1 MTNSVVKWGIAIMT
15 LAILGCEKDN
25 SSNNT
30 PQPPLS
36 NIIKSGQITQDET
49 WDSTK
54 VVQLS
59 GRVTV
64 TNGATLTIKP
74 GTVIKAEAGQEAN
87 ASTLIIARGAKI
99 MAEGTSSSPIIF
111 TSTSDKI
118 QPGEIV
124 SPNLDPT
131 YSGLWGGIL
140 ILGKAPISVPGNVI
154 STQIEGIPP
163 SDTNGLYGGNNPT
176 DNSGVLKYVSI
187 RHGGALIG
195 AGNEI
200 NGLTLGGVG
209 SGTTIENI
217 EVVANFDDGIEWFGG
232 SVNCTNLLVWHQG
245 DDAFDIDQS
254 YSGTINNI
262 ISIANNSSDHA
273 LEIDGPEGSMNGSFT
288 LTNGTFRSGF
298 KGDYADFRDGAM
310 GDLSNLLFDFY
321 LPVDSIGKLPTIE
334 LDDCNSSDNYKNGK
348 LVFSAPWQIP
358 IYFTHFPPPS
368 STLLFTEIFKDE
380 CNTGNVFFG
389 IDASFVSFIKTN
401 SIGANTLQ
409 FQGWTWGSTVFSF

>member
-1 MTNSVVKWGIAIMT
+1 MKNSITIWALILVYLSVGCVEDKDTQT
-15 LAILGCEKDN
+15 LPPP
-25 SSNNT
+25 T
-30 PQPPLS
+30 PS
-36 NIIKSGQITQDET
+36 TTIIKSGQITQDET

-54 VVQLS
+54 VVQLN

-74 GTVIKAEAGQEAN
+74 GTIIKAEAGQEAN

-99 MAEGTSSSPIIF
+99 MAEGTSTSPIIF
-111 TSTSDKI
+111 TSIADNI
-118 QPGEIV
+118 QSGEIV
-124 SPNLDPT
+124 SPNLNST

-140 ILGKAPISVPGNVI
+140 ILGKAPISVQGDVT

-209 SGTTIENI
+209 SGTTIEHI
-217 EVVANFDDGIEWFGG
+217 EVVANVDDGIEWFGG
-232 SVNCTNLLVWHQG
+232 NVDCSNLLVWHQG

-254 YSGTINNI
+254 YSGTINNVVFI
-262 ISIANNSSDHA
+262 GNESSDHA

-288 LTNGTFRSGF
+288 LTNGTFIGYNPN
-298 KGDYADFRDGAM
+298 GGEYADFRDGAR
-310 GDLSNLLFDFY
+310 GDLTNLYFQNFSDNSD
-321 LPVDSIGKLPTIE
+321 VE
-334 LDDCNSSDNYKNGK
+334 LDDQSTSDNYKNGI
-348 LVFSAPWQIP
+348 LNFNYPWEFQTTQTFSQIFVDKSGGNA
-358 IYFTHFPPPS
+358 FTDS
-368 STLLFTEIFKDE
+368 SFMYTT
-380 CNTGNVFFG
+380 
-389 IDASFVSFIKTN
+389 KTN
-401 SIGANTLQ
+401 SVGANTLQ
-409 FQGWTWGSTVFSF
+409 FVGWTLADRIGMLN

>member
-1 MTNSVVKWGIAIMT
+1 MKKTIAIWALILVNLNIGCVEDKDTQT
-15 LAILGCEKDN
+15 L
-25 SSNNT
+25 
-30 PQPPLS
+30 PPPPPS
-36 NIIKSGQITQDET
+36 TTITKSGQITQDET

-54 VVQLS
+54 VVQLN

-74 GTVIKAEAGQEAN
+74 GTIIKAEAGQEAN

-99 MAEGTSSSPIIF
+99 MAEGTSTSPIIF
-111 TSTSDKI
+111 TSIADNI
-118 QPGEIV
+118 QSGEIV
-124 SPNLDPT
+124 SPNLNST

-140 ILGKAPISVPGNVI
+140 ILGKAPISVQGDVL

-209 SGTTIENI
+209 SGTTIEHI
-217 EVVANFDDGIEWFGG
+217 EVVANVDDGIEWFGG
-232 SVNCTNLLVWHQG
+232 NVDCSNLLVWHQG

-254 YSGTINNI
+254 YSGTINNVVFI
-262 ISIANNSSDHA
+262 GNESSDHA

-288 LTNGTFRSGF
+288 LTNGTFIGYNPN
-298 KGDYADFRDGAM
+298 GGEYADFRDGAR
-310 GDLSNLLFDFY
+310 GSLTNLCFQNFSDNSD
-321 LPVDSIGKLPTIE
+321 VE
-334 LDDCNSSDNYKNGK
+334 LDDVTTSDNYKNGI
-348 LVFSAPWQIP
+348 LNFNYPWEFQTTQTFSQIF
-358 IYFTHFPPPS
+358 IDKSGGNAFTDS
-368 STLLFTEIFKDE
+368 SFMYIT
-380 CNTGNVFFG
+380 
-389 IDASFVSFIKTN
+389 KTN
-401 SIGANTLQ
+401 
-409 FQGWTWGSTVFSF
+409 

>member
-1 MTNSVVKWGIAIMT
+1 MKNSITIWALILVYLSVGCVEDKDTQT
-15 LAILGCEKDN
+15 LPPP
-25 SSNNT
+25 T
-30 PQPPLS
+30 PS
-36 NIIKSGQITQDET
+36 TTIIKSGQITQDET

-54 VVQLS
+54 VVQLN

-74 GTVIKAEAGQEAN
+74 GTIIKAEAGQEAN

-99 MAEGTSSSPIIF
+99 MAEGTSTSPIIF
-111 TSTSDKI
+111 TSIADNI
-118 QPGEIV
+118 QSGEIV
-124 SPNLDPT
+124 SPNLNST

-140 ILGKAPISVPGNVI
+140 ILGKAPISVQGDVT

-209 SGTTIENI
+209 SGTTIEHI
-217 EVVANFDDGIEWFGG
+217 EVVANVDDGIEWFGG
-232 SVNCTNLLVWHQG
+232 NVDCSNLLVWHQG

-254 YSGTINNI
+254 YSGTINNVVFI
-262 ISIANNSSDHA
+262 GNESSDHA

-288 LTNGTFRSGF
+288 LTNGTFIGYNPN
-298 KGDYADFRDGAM
+298 GGEYADFRDGAR
-310 GDLSNLLFDFY
+310 GDLTNLYFQNFSDNSD
-321 LPVDSIGKLPTIE
+321 VE
-334 LDDCNSSDNYKNGK
+334 LDDQSTSDNYKNGI
-348 LVFSAPWQIP
+348 LNFNYPWEFQTTQTFSQIFVDKSGGNA
-358 IYFTHFPPPS
+358 FTDS
-368 STLLFTEIFKDE
+368 SFMYTT
-380 CNTGNVFFG
+380 
-389 IDASFVSFIKTN
+389 KTN

-409 FQGWTWGSTVFSF
+409 FVGWTLADRLGMLN

>member
-1 MTNSVVKWGIAIMT
+1 MKNSITIWALILVYLSVGCVEDKDTQT
-15 LAILGCEKDN
+15 LPPP
-25 SSNNT
+25 T
-30 PQPPLS
+30 PS
-36 NIIKSGQITQDET
+36 TTIIKSGQITQDET

-54 VVQLS
+54 VVQLN

-74 GTVIKAEAGQEAN
+74 GTIIKAEAGQEAN

-99 MAEGTSSSPIIF
+99 MAEGTSTSPIIF
-111 TSTSDKI
+111 TSIADNI
-118 QPGEIV
+118 QVGEIV
-124 SPNLDPT
+124 SPNLNST

-140 ILGKAPISVPGNVI
+140 ILGKAPISVQGDVT

-209 SGTTIENI
+209 SGTTIEHI
-217 EVVANFDDGIEWFGG
+217 EVVANVDDGIEWFGG
-232 SVNCTNLLVWHQG
+232 NVDCSNLLVWHQG

-254 YSGTINNI
+254 YSGTINNVVFI
-262 ISIANNSSDHA
+262 GNESSDHA

-288 LTNGTFRSGF
+288 LTNGTFIGYNPN
-298 KGDYADFRDGAM
+298 GGEYADFRDGAR
-310 GDLSNLLFDFY
+310 GDLTNLYFQNFSDNSD
-321 LPVDSIGKLPTIE
+321 VE
-334 LDDCNSSDNYKNGK
+334 LDDQSTSDNYKNGI
-348 LVFSAPWQIP
+348 LNFNYPWEFQTTQTFSQIFVDKSGGNA
-358 IYFTHFPPPS
+358 FTDS
-368 STLLFTEIFKDE
+368 SFMYTT
-380 CNTGNVFFG
+380 
-389 IDASFVSFIKTN
+389 KTN
-401 SIGANTLQ
+401 SVGANTLQ
-409 FQGWTWGSTVFSF
+409 FVGWTLADRIGMLN